1 MGIISGFIDRS
12 VLVGGVLVG
21 GMVPGFVAQYKQRLG
36 GALDQVLKDL
46 KPFQEIAKQYHNG
59 SLEAL
64 IRHHL
69 NSSDATFRDEGAG
82 IAKMVE
88 TAQRLN
94 EAMQSMQ
101 GNLLSQVKYLARR
114 ADPDMLHATWTAF
127 TPSFSFTL
135 EGLMVAGAGVCV
147 IFHCQSS
154 RQYRCRRR
162 KYHRPHRPC
171 RYCTGVRTAI
181 RKQHRT
187 ADHTRNPQTRPAAPN
202 GLPVAAV
209 RASRPAPVN
218 GNGGRLHCTC
228 ASAGAAA
235 SNPATP
241 RNAGLPDSPA
251 PNNWHTRYRPDKH
264 SGSPCAAK

>member
-59 SLEAL
+59 SLETL

-135 EGLMVAGAGVCV
+135 EGLMVAGAVGFGLWAVV
-147 IFHCQSS
+147 MLLIAIVRRMPRRQRQWEQPKKVGIFQS
-154 RQYRCRRR
+154 R
-162 KYHRPHRPC
+162 
-171 RYCTGVRTAI
+171 
-181 RKQHRT
+181 
-187 ADHTRNPQTRPAAPN
+187 
-202 GLPVAAV
+202 
-209 RASRPAPVN
+209 
-218 GNGGRLHCTC
+218 
-228 ASAGAAA
+228 
-235 SNPATP
+235 
-241 RNAGLPDSPA
+241 
-251 PNNWHTRYRPDKH
+251 
-264 SGSPCAAK
+264 